1 MKNKKLKKLL
11 LLGTASM
18 LTASAGFSVVKA
30 DPYKVLPEKKIVKNV
45 SATTDPGSFFVEG
58 SDLQLLDHG
67 GSHYPD
73 VSCWIGAGNGAADRD
88 KDAFYAKVKIG
99 DDVRQNAERFLD
111 RGLAGVSE
119 LTIVVRQPGDDVTSN
134 LFAKPSGA
142 SPEITAR
149 VFGSSFTDVKPV
161 LKITDLGVKGGTIS
175 YSVLSFTESP
185 GQLVLFV
192 YPTIAGWASF
202 MNGVNAGAEATNV
215 LIGMFNEGHL
225 SSQILGDILG
235 CSVTNLYRLYAKDK
249 DTHMLTINRI
259 EVDKAAKD
267 LDYKYEQLA
276 FPAYPTQ
283 MPGTVKVC
291 RFYDLRNDKD
301 KNYKG
306 TPWLYRPESEAASFR
321 SDKDYREEGI
331 FFVAQGGSGTKI
343 THLGNKL
350 QEEVQKKKG
359 ITVYDEMWT
368 VNQNEIDQAKR
379 NGWEEMDNYGFVA
392 R

>member
-1 MKNKKLKKLL
+1 LKNKKFKKLL

-18 LTASAGFSVVKA
+18 LTALVGFSVIKA
-30 DPYKVLPEKKIVKNV
+30 DSYKVLPEKKIVKHA
-45 SATTDPGSFFVEG
+45 SAVPTDPGSFFVEG
-58 SDLQLLDHG
+58 STLPVSDHS
-67 GSHYPD
+67 GSHFPD

-99 DDVRQNAERFLD
+99 NDVRQNAERFLNRD
-111 RGLAGVSE
+111 LAGVSE

-142 SPEITAR
+142 SSEITLR

-161 LKITDLGVKGGTIS
+161 LKSTDLGVKGGAAS
-175 YSVLSFTESP
+175 YSVLSFSDS
-185 GQLVLFV
+185 QLALSV
-192 YPTIAGWASF
+192 YPTAAGWATF

-215 LIGMFNEGHL
+215 LIGMFNDGYL

-235 CSVTNLYRLYAKDK
+235 CSVNNLYRLYAKDR

-267 LDYKYEQLA
+267 LGYGYEQLA
-276 FPAYPTQ
+276 FPAYTDSR
-283 MPGTVKVC
+283 PGTVKVV
-291 RFYDLRNDKD
+291 RFYDLRNDTD

-306 TPWLYRPESEAASFR
+306 TPWLYRPESEVASFR
-321 SDKDYREEGI
+321 NDKNYREEGF

-343 THLGNKL
+343 THLRNKL
-350 QEEVQKKKG
+350 QEEEVKKKG
-359 ITVYDEMWT
+359 ITLYDEMWT
-368 VNQNEIDQAKR
+368 VNQPEIDQAKK
-379 NGWEEMDNYGFVA
+379 NGWEEMDNYDLMA